1 MKRVNLMDLITPKRV
16 EVTNGTNDQQFGV
29 FVAEPLERGF
39 GITLGNALRRV
50 MLSTLEGAAITSVK
64 IDGVSHEFSTI
75 PNVVEDVTEIVLN
88 LKEVVLTLEDKK
100 EAELSLDVQGPCD
113 LVAGMFTGDPAVK
126 IINPELKLA
135 TLGEGAHVKMN
146 VSVKTGR
153 GYVSAENN
161 KIEGVPVDT
170 IFIDS
175 IFSPVRKV
183 NCIVNNARVGQRTD
197 YDKLTLEVW
206 TDGSIDPRSAVAE
219 AAHILV
225 NQLNIFVGENLIV
238 QEKEVVVETPKAK
251 LDDNLFR
258 RIDEIELSVRSA
270 NCLENADI
278 KYIGELVTRSESQM
292 LRTKNFGR
300 KSLNEIKEVLADM
313 GLKLDM
319 KIEGFP
325 TREELDKLRNPNE
338 RQ

>member
-16 EVTNGTNDQQFGV
+16 EVTNETGDKQFGK

-75 PNVVEDVTEIVLN
+75 PGVVEDVTEVILN
-88 LKEVVLTLEDKK
+88 LKEVVLTIDGKSEGQ
-100 EAELSLDVQGPCD
+100 LSLDVQGPCD
-113 LVAGMFTGDPAVK
+113 LVAGMFGGDPAVT
-126 IINPELKLA
+126 IINPELKIA
-135 TLGEGAHVKMN
+135 TLGEGAHVKMDI
-146 VSVKTGR
+146 SVKTGR
-153 GYVSAENN
+153 GYVSSENN
-161 KIEGVPVDT
+161 EVVGAPVGT

-183 NCIVNNARVGQRTD
+183 NTVVTNARVGQRTD

-206 TDGSIDPRSAVAE
+206 TDGSIDPRCAVAE
-219 AAHILV
+219 ASHILV
-225 NQLNIFVGENLIV
+225 EQLNIFVGENLIV
-238 QEKEVVVETPKAK
+238 QEKKEVVETPKTK
-251 LDDNLFR
+251 FDENLFK

-278 KYIGELVTRSESQM
+278 KYIGELVTRTENEM

-300 KSLNEIKEVLADM
+300 KSLNEIKEVLSEM
-313 GLKLDM
+313 
-319 KIEGFP
+319 
-325 TREELDKLRNPNE
+325 
-338 RQ
+338 

>member
-16 EVTNGTNDQQFGV
+16 EVVNETNDQQYGKFI
-29 FVAEPLERGF
+29 AEPLERGF
-39 GITLGNALRRV
+39 GVTLGNALRRV
-50 MLSTLEGAAITSVK
+50 MLSTLEGAAVTSVK
-64 IDGVSHEFSTI
+64 IEGVEHEFSMI
-75 PNVVEDVTEIVLN
+75 PGVVEDVTDIILN
-88 LKEVVLTLEDKK
+88 LKEVVLTLDGKK
-100 EAELSLDVQGPCD
+100 ESQLSLDVQGPCD
-113 LVAGMFTGDPAVK
+113 LLAGMFTGDPSVK

-135 TLGEGAHVKMN
+135 TLSEGAHVKMDI
-146 VSVKTGR
+146 SVKTGR

-161 KIEGVPVDT
+161 KIEGAPVGT

-175 IFSPVRKV
+175 IYSPVRKV
-183 NCIVNNARVGQRTD
+183 NNVIKNARVGQKTD
-197 YDKLTLEVW
+197 YDNLTLEVW
-206 TDGSIDPRSAVAE
+206 TDGSIDPRCAVAE

-225 NQLNIFVGENLIV
+225 DQFNLFVGENLIV
-238 QEKEVVVETPKAK
+238 QEKEVVVETPKSK
-251 LDDNLFR
+251 LDENLFR

-278 KYIGELVTRSESQM
+278 KYIGELVSKSESQM

-300 KSLNEIKEVLADM
+300 KSLNEIKEVLNDM

-325 TREELDKLRNPNE
+325 TREELDKMRNLGE
-338 RQ
+338 K

>member
-16 EVTNGTNDQQFGV
+16 EVNGETGDKQFGE
-29 FVAEPLERGF
+29 FIAEPLERGF

-75 PNVVEDVTEIVLN
+75 PGVVEDVTDIILN
-88 LKEVVLTLEDKK
+88 LKEVVLTLDGKSEGQ
-100 EAELSLDVQGPCD
+100 LSLDVQGPCD
-113 LVAGMFTGDPAVK
+113 LVAGMFTGDPSITIV
-126 IINPELKLA
+126 NPELKIA
-135 TLGEGAHVKMN
+135 TLGEGAHVKMDI
-146 VSVKTGR
+146 SVKTGR
-153 GYVSAENN
+153 GYVSSENN
-161 KIEGVPVDT
+161 EVEGAPVGT

-175 IFSPVRKV
+175 IYSPVRKV
-183 NCIVNNARVGQRTD
+183 NTIVTNARVGQRTD

-206 TDGSIDPRSAVAE
+206 TDGSIDPRCAVAE

-225 NQLNIFVGENLIV
+225 DQLNIFVGENLIV
-238 QEKEVVVETPKAK
+238 QEKKEVVETPKTK
-251 LDDNLFR
+251 FDENLFK

-278 KYIGELVTRSESQM
+278 KYIGELVTRTENEM

-300 KSLNEIKEVLADM
+300 KSLNEIKEVLSEM

-319 KIEGFP
+319 KIDGFP
-325 TREELDKLRNPNE
+325 SREELNNMRNPNG
-338 RQ
+338 Q

>member
-16 EVTNGTNDQQFGV
+16 EVTNETGDKQFGK

-75 PNVVEDVTEIVLN
+75 PGVVEDVTEVILN
-88 LKEVVLTLEDKK
+88 LKEVVLTIDGKSEGQ
-100 EAELSLDVQGPCD
+100 LSLDVQGPCD
-113 LVAGMFTGDPAVK
+113 LVAGMFGGDPAVT
-126 IINPELKLA
+126 IINPELKIA
-135 TLGEGAHVKMN
+135 TLGEGAHVKMDI
-146 VSVKTGR
+146 SVKTGR
-153 GYVSAENN
+153 GYVSSENN
-161 KIEGVPVDT
+161 EVEGAPVGT

-175 IFSPVRKV
+175 VFSPVRKV
-183 NCIVNNARVGQRTD
+183 NTVVTNARVGQRTD

-206 TDGSIDPRSAVAE
+206 TDGSIDPRCAVAE
-219 AAHILV
+219 ASHILV
-225 NQLNIFVGENLIV
+225 EQLNIFVGENLIV
-238 QEKEVVVETPKAK
+238 QEKKEVVETPKTK
-251 LDDNLFR
+251 FDENLFK

-278 KYIGELVTRSESQM
+278 KYIGELVTRTENEM

-300 KSLNEIKEVLADM
+300 KSLNEIKEVLSEM

-319 KIEGFP
+319 KIDGFP
-325 TREELDKLRNPNE
+325 SREELNNMRNPNA
-338 RQ
+338 Q

>member
-16 EVTNGTNDQQFGV
+16 EVTNETGDQQYGK

-75 PNVVEDVTEIVLN
+75 PGVVEDVTEVILN
-88 LKEVVLTLEDKK
+88 LKEVVLTIDGKSEGQ
-100 EAELSLDVQGPCD
+100 LSLDVQGPCD
-113 LVAGMFTGDPAVK
+113 LVAGMFTGDPAVT
-126 IINPELKLA
+126 IVNPELKIA
-135 TLGEGAHVKMN
+135 TLGEGAHVKMDI
-146 VSVKTGR
+146 SVKTGR
-153 GYVSAENN
+153 GYVSSENN
-161 KIEGVPVDT
+161 EVEGAPVGT

-175 IFSPVRKV
+175 IYSPVRKV
-183 NCIVNNARVGQRTD
+183 NTVVTNARVGQRTD

-206 TDGSIDPRSAVAE
+206 TDGSIDPRCAVAE

-225 NQLNIFVGENLIV
+225 EQLNIFVGENLIV
-238 QEKEVVVETPKAK
+238 QEKKEVVETPKTK
-251 LDDNLFR
+251 FDENLFK

-278 KYIGELVTRSESQM
+278 KYIGELVTRTENEM

-300 KSLNEIKEVLADM
+300 KSLNEIKEVLSEM

-319 KIEGFP
+319 KIDGFP
-325 TREELDKLRNPNE
+325 SREELNNMRNPNG
-338 RQ
+338 Q

>member
-16 EVTNGTNDQQFGV
+16 EVNGETGDKQFGE
-29 FVAEPLERGF
+29 FIAEPLERGF

-50 MLSTLEGAAITSVK
+50 MLSTLEGAAITSVR

-75 PNVVEDVTEIVLN
+75 PGVVEDVTDIILN
-88 LKEVVLTLEDKK
+88 LKEVVLTLDGKSEGQ
-100 EAELSLDVQGPCD
+100 LSLDVQGPCD
-113 LVAGMFTGDPAVK
+113 LVAGMFTGDSTITVV
-126 IINPELKLA
+126 NPELKIA
-135 TLGEGAHVKMN
+135 TLGEGAHVKMDI
-146 VSVKTGR
+146 SVKTGR
-153 GYVSAENN
+153 GYVSSENN
-161 KIEGVPVDT
+161 EVEGAPVGT

-175 IFSPVRKV
+175 IYSPVRKV
-183 NCIVNNARVGQRTD
+183 NTIVTNARVGQRTD

-206 TDGSIDPRSAVAE
+206 TDGSIDPRCAVAE

-225 NQLNIFVGENLIV
+225 DQLNIFVGENLIV
-238 QEKEVVVETPKAK
+238 QEKKEVVETPKTK
-251 LDDNLFR
+251 FDENLFK

-278 KYIGELVTRSESQM
+278 KYIGELVTRTENEM

-300 KSLNEIKEVLADM
+300 KSLNEIKEVLSEM

-319 KIEGFP
+319 KIDGFP
-325 TREELDKLRNPNE
+325 SREELNNMRNPNG
-338 RQ
+338 Q